1 LHPQKEP
8 ASAWLYFTSEDKM
21 EGYIKFGSREPTSLA
36 EHVAQ
41 AHPSSSSR
49 WFTGLDGQRYKWKPA
64 SRSLHCY
71 DAKDRL
77 LAVYEYGVDDVFF
90 AKLDIK
96 QGAENMVTEI
106 VTTLLLN
113 RHNIH
118 RS

>member
-1 LHPQKEP
+1 MLLGVPLIP
-8 ASAWLYFTSEDKM
+8 ISDKPC
-21 EGYIKFGSREPTSLA
+21 GS
-36 EHVAQ
+36 Q
-41 AHPSSSSR
+41 
-49 WFTGLDGQRYKWKPA
+49 
-64 SRSLHCY
+64 CY